1 MERDFEEIYRLYA
14 KDVYRFLVG
23 LCKNEVLAEDI
34 LQDTMLK
41 AVSSIDKFNGGCSM
55 KSWLCTIAKNLY
67 FNHLKKAETK
77 NLSLDGLD
85 ETSVICGESP
95 ETIAIRDSAAVE
107 ILKLVHTLD
116 EPYKEIFMLR
126 FYGELKFSEIGSIFR
141 KSENWARVNFFRAK
155 SKLADMLNKEGLR

>member
-1 MERDFEEIYRLYA
+1 MEREFEEIYRLYA

-41 AVSSIDKFNGGCSM
+41 AVSSIDKFNGGCSL

-77 NLSLDGLD
+77 NLPLD
-85 ETSVICGESP
+85 EASEVCGESP

-107 ILKLVHTLD
+107 ILKQVHTLD

-126 FYGELKFSEIGSIFR
+126 FYGELKFSEIGSIFQ
-141 KSENWARVNFFRAK
+141 KSENWARVCYFRAK
-155 SKLADMLNKEGLR
+155 TQLAESLDKEGLK